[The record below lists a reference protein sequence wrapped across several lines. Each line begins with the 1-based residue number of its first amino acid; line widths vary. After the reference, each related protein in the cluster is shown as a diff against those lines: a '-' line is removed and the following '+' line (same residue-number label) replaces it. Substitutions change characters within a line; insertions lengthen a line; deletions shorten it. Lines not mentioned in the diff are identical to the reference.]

1 MAPRSASRALPL
13 FLFATALVV
22 LAASH
27 GASAG
32 KVVKKPFVPGQIL
45 RKCGWSSL
53 GDYTSSF
60 LVYPNV
66 HLHWRKVDSDTIK
79 FAFHMTKGP
88 GTGNGWFGVGFSKDG
103 KMNGDAI
110 IAESMKAGAPKLL
123 TLDGHSSATDATGW
137 APTGLKIIK
146 TPSGTTIEFTR
157 TTSDGGEVALNPSGN
172 NYITWAFAKTTWS
185 GSTRHA
191 YSGHAV
197 VDLSC
202 NGCSGVVR
210 KVLCQTFN

>member
-1 MAPRSASRALPL
+1 MSKGIE
-13 FLFATALVV
+13 T
-22 LAASH
+22 
-27 GASAG
+27 G
-32 KVVKKPFVPGQIL
+32 K
-45 RKCGWSSL
+45 
-53 GDYTSSF
+53 
-60 LVYPNV
+60 
-66 HLHWRKVDSDTIK
+66 
-79 FAFHMTKGP
+79 
-88 GTGNGWFGVGFSKDG
+88 GWFGVGFSSNG

-110 IAESMKAGAPKLL
+110 IAESMRAGAPKLL
-123 TLDGHSSATDATGW
+123 TLAGHSSRSDATGW
-137 APTGLKIIK
+137 APTGLKITK
-146 TPSGTTIEFTR
+146 NPAGTTIEFTR

-191 YSGHAV
+191 FSGHAV